1 MNLNKRW
8 SGVIDA
14 LIFVVAVVTEVG
26 LMLISL
32 LSDDYLIK
40 NLAVLFNFILA
51 GLAFAYFTKREK
63 VSQFLKETWRR
74 LGNLAILLMTI
85 LKNLKKPRR

>member
-63 VSQFLKETWRR
+63 VSQFLKETWRG